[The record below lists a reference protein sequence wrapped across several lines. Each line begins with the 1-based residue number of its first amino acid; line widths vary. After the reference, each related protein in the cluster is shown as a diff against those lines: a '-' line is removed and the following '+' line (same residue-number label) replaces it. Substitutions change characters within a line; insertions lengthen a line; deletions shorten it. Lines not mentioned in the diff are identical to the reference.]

1 MLARIARSAITL
13 ATLVVVYQVYV
24 LTVARVVEPPAVA
37 KSGKTITKETRD
49 VSYDAI
55 GRYQALL
62 AAYFPQGHWALVSPP
77 KVIRLDKL
85 MLVLKDYRRHDDGSV
100 DLDQCAV
107 LILPDEWEFGAPSPR
122 ETVILEAP
130 GGAHLQFDEDFQPT
144 RGKAGRIVEGRF
156 PGEIVIRSDMKLP
169 GPDDDLMIVTRDLSM
184 NDHLIR
190 SDAEVRARIGANKG
204 GGRGLQIRLSRDNHI
219 KRGPS
224 INGVES
230 LAVLSDVQ
238 LELESNGVDMFGEE
252 KPQDRMVRVDQQGQ
266 QRVIRLA
273 TAEMP
278 QPQFETPVVVK
289 CQGRF
294 HFDLMEYVA
303 SFEQQV
309 EVRRQRLNG
318 QFDSLDC
325 NELAIQFSPVDAK
338 GIPIAN
344 DDPDIARRQSKSLGK
359 FKPIGITATGQPV
372 KAYAPMQNAEA
383 RAGRIHINLYA
394 RRIRLDQMEE
404 VVLRYGA
411 SEIHAP
417 FIEYQ
422 MPPEKSPQAVG
433 ELSIAGPGWLRAVP
447 DSERTDRIVDVAWKK
462 AASTPFPV
470 QLTRR
475 NGQPILVLSGQPVID
490 AHRLGRIAAER
501 MEVELVEV
509 PPDGPDGPALEVAK
523 GEDKLAI
530 IPQRL
535 LASGNVAFASPK
547 LTGRTHQLEGAFQP
561 WEPAPPASAGLVSDA
576 APANDGT
583 AAPNGPLNM
592 DPSSNDQTGSQY
604 DLAANQIHLDLALSG
619 KSAEP
624 TAVTCDGSVVLREV
638 RGAKPGEEPMEVRG
652 NQLLVRDLQESAKI
666 TVIGRRDPQ
675 LGGPGTATINAR
687 GMTLAAERINADQ
700 KLGKFWINGPGM
712 ATMDVTGEA
721 FGQPGG
727 TMTPVSLT
735 WQTGLDAA
743 GTRVV
748 ASGRVLIESQ
758 HGWAQG
764 DRAIAL
770 LNRPLS
776 VDRDAA
782 KTKIDVS
789 QVSLEGNVVGDY
801 VGRDE
806 NGQTSHENFQL
817 KSIAYDR
824 VTGNLQGSGP
834 GVLRSVRWS
843 DSSFGFEELGGAAT
857 QTPNAPKPPS
867 KPELRFLRVDF
878 EKGLSG
884 NVNQRVVRFHQR
896 VRSVYGPVADWQQEL
911 PLHAPDRLP
920 VDTVTLAC
928 ETLEVN
934 EDPLGRPPAGS
945 KTKVGPLEIR
955 AIDNV
960 EIEGRSEKNGTFQAQ
975 AVTASYSQAKDMF
988 VLEGDGQQDA
998 VIRTRDP
1005 ATGRYSETPARS
1017 IAYWKTTG
1025 IVKLND
1031 IQRPVDIQQFA
1042 PRNATPAATPPRTGP
1057 IR

>member
-1 MLARIARSAITL
+1 MFARIARSAITL

-24 LTVARVVEPPAVA
+24 LTVAKVVEPPAVER
-37 KSGKTITKETRD
+37 SRKTIDQVTRND
-49 VSYDAI
+49 SYNAI
-55 GRYQALL
+55 GRYQELL
-62 AAYFPQGHWALVSPP
+62 SAYFPPEHWALGAST
-77 KVIRLDKL
+77 KVFRLDKM

-100 DLDQCAV
+100 DLDHCAV
-107 LILPDEWEFGAPSPR
+107 LMLPDEWEFGEPSPR

-130 GGAHLQFDEDFQPT
+130 GGAHLQFDEDFQPM

-169 GPDDDLMIVTRDLSM
+169 GPDDDLLIVTRDLAM
-184 NDHLIR
+184 NDQLIH
-190 SDAEVRARIGANKG
+190 SQAEVRARLGANKG

-224 INGVES
+224 INGVAS
-230 LAVLSDVQ
+230 LAVLSEVQ
-238 LELESNGVDMFGEE
+238 LELDPGNRDLFGEDE
-252 KPQDRMVRVDQQGQ
+252 TKDRVVRVDQQGQ
-266 QRVIRLA
+266 RREIHLA
-273 TAEMP
+273 TAEVP
-278 QPQFETPVVVK
+278 EPAFATPVEVR

-294 HFDLMEYVA
+294 HFDLVNYLA
-303 SFEQQV
+303 SFDQKV
-309 EVRRQRLNG
+309 EVRRLRLNG
-318 QFDSLDC
+318 EFDSVDC

-344 DDPDIARRQSKSLGK
+344 DDPDIARRQRTALGK
-359 FKPIGITATGQPV
+359 FQPITVTAIGQPV
-372 KAYAPMQNAEA
+372 IARAPLQQGEA

-394 RRIRLDQMEE
+394 RRITLDQMDE

-417 FIEYQ
+417 LVEYQ
-422 MPPEKSPQAVG
+422 MPDAKSPRAVG
-433 ELSIAGPGWLRAVP
+433 ELSVAGPGWLRAVP
-447 DSERTDRIVDVAWKK
+447 DSTRSDRIVDVAWKV
-462 AASTPFPV
+462 ATDTRYPV

-475 NGQPILVLSGQPVID
+475 NGQPILILSGQPVID

-501 MEVELVEV
+501 MEVELMEV
-509 PPDGPDGPALEVAK
+509 PADGPEGPALEVAK
-523 GEDKLAI
+523 GDDKLAV

-547 LTGRTHQLEGAFQP
+547 LTGRTHQLEGAFEP
-561 WEPAPPASAGLVSDA
+561 WEPAAESTTGLASSGTQANGSNADPSSSDA
-576 APANDGT
+576 A
-583 AAPNGPLNM
+583 
-592 DPSSNDQTGSQY
+592 SSQY
-604 DLAANQIHLDLALSG
+604 DLSANQIHLDLALSG

-624 TAVTCDGSVVLREV
+624 TAVSCDGSVVLREV
-638 RGAKPGEEPMEVRG
+638 RTAKLGDEPMMVRG
-652 NQLLVRDLQESAKI
+652 NQLLVRDLRDSAKI
-666 TVIGRRDPQ
+666 TVTGRRDPQ

-712 ATMDVTGEA
+712 ASMNVTGEA
-721 FGQPGG
+721 FGQPVG
-727 TMTPVSLT
+727 TTTPVTLT

-748 ASGRVLIESQ
+748 ASGRVLVESQ
-758 HGWAQG
+758 HGRVQG

-770 LNRPLS
+770 LNRPLA
-776 VDRDAA
+776 VDRDATQA
-782 KTKIDVS
+782 KIDVA

-806 NGQTSHENFQL
+806 TGQTSHENFQL
-817 KSIAYDR
+817 KSIAFDR
-824 VTGNLQGSGP
+824 VTGNLQGTGP

-843 DSSFGFEELGGAAT
+843 DTSFGFADLGGAAT
-857 QTPNAPKPPS
+857 QAASGPPKTPDKPQ
-867 KPELRFLRVDF
+867 LRFLRVDF
-878 EKGLSG
+878 EQGLSG
-884 NVNQRVVRFHQR
+884 NANQRVVRFHRR
-896 VRSVYGPVADWQQEL
+896 VRSVYGPVDDWQQEL

-945 KTKVGPLEIR
+945 KTKIGPLEIR

-960 EIEGRSEKNGTFQAQ
+960 EIEGRSEKSGAFQAQ
-975 AVTASYSQAKDMF
+975 SMTASYSQSKDMF
-988 VLEGDGQQDA
+988 LLEGDGQQDA

-1005 ATGRYSETPARS
+1005 MSGRYSETPARS
-1017 IAYWKTTG
+1017 IAYWRTTG
-1025 IVKLND
+1025 VVKLND
-1031 IQRPVDIQQFA
+1031 IQRPIDFQQFQ
-1042 PRNATPAATPPRTGP
+1042 PRSATPAATTPRTGP